1 MKEAWEGDALIR
13 DVLGPILVPLAFWC
27 AVQVQINNPEDLEA
41 LMDLDWHCYLHEQR
55 SGSRDK
61 IYFETFFPMQ
71 FVVRPG
77 VDDVIDVFFDGMRK
91 KMPSGYVVWD
101 SRGNAGN
108 DATSA
113 HINDRMLG

>member
-1 MKEAWEGDALIR
+1 M
-13 DVLGPILVPLAFWC
+13 
-27 AVQVQINNPEDLEA
+27 QINNPEDLEA

-77 VDDVIDVFFDGMRK
+77 VDDVIDVFFDGMHK